1 MTDSLINRMLGK
13 MQGASDCDP
22 TLSTPIKRPPMRSP
36 SMSPIG
42 TDYHVSSDEE
52 AVIKR
57 RGGCGWQECNDEAN
71 NANEAVDGKNANE
84 ANNATSVVT
93 NAPIDTDAAAK
104 AAAKATSV
112 TNAATKA
119 AARSPTG
126 KNARAKPKS
135 AEKPAKKTAT
145 AGEKNAAK
153 KAAAKS
159 ANVKKPAAK
168 PKHAE
173 KPSKKPAV
181 RLPEK
186 EDAAEMVASEN
197 KDDDTDLADA
207 PMTQAHADSDEE
219 EKAKVFPTPSRD
231 GHQFWL
237 RTAPRRYEV
246 GAPRRNLKWARDA
259 WTAMTEDQKLVYKDK
274 AREERAAHG
283 NDQD

>member
-1 MTDSLINRMLGK
+1 MTDSLLNRMLGK
-13 MQGASDCDP
+13 MHGASDCDP
-22 TLSTPIKRPPMRSP
+22 TSSTPVKKPPMRSP

-52 AVIKR
+52 AIIKR

-135 AEKPAKKTAT
+135 AEKPVKKTAT

-159 ANVKKPAAK
+159 AAVKKPAAK

-197 KDDDTDLADA
+197 KDGDTDLVDV
-207 PMTQAHADSDEE
+207 PMTQAHAVSEE
-219 EKAKVFPTPSRD
+219 EEQKAKVFSKPSRD

-237 RTAPRRYEV
+237 RTAPRTH
-246 GAPRRNLKWARDA
+246 KMKMKQARDA
-259 WTAMTEDQKLVYKDK
+259 WTAMTEDQKQVYKDK
-274 AREERAAHG
+274 AREERVAHG